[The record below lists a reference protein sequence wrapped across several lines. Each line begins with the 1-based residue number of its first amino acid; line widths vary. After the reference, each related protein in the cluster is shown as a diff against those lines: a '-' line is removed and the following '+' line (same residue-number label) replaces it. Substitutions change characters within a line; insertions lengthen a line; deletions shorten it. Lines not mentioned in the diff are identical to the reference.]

1 MKNIQELKND
11 LIKTRNSPP
20 GLYIVVG
27 EEEFDALMTELDK
40 LEHKDQNKD
49 EILEAIDNAKLSIL
63 RGMHSGDKVA
73 NLLVDE
79 TEAVNLICQGMKF
92 RCHECCGDTYIL
104 SCVLV
109 IEEGPPVCP
118 KCDQAMSLISAPDDI
133 MRSYAHRDAEAYALR
148 ITQIK
153 NSKKDKT

>member
-1 MKNIQELKND
+1 MKNIQELKED
-11 LIKTRNSPP
+11 LINTENNAGYSPD
-20 GLYIVVG
+20 LTVVG
-27 EEEFDALMTELDK
+27 KREFDALMLA
-40 LEHKDQNKD
+40 LECRDPNKD

-104 SCVLV
+104 SCALV

-153 NSKKDKT
+153 NSKKDKS